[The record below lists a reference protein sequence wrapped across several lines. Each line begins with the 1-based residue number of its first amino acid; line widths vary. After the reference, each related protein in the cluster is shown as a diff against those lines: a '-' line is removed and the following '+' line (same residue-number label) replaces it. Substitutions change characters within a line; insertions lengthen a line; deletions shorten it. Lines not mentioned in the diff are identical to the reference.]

1 MLLDA
6 AQGLVRRKVPPT
18 TAADAERAVE
28 LGVKRDIELGWTQIQ
43 DAGGS
48 YADVDIFKKLYTTGA
63 IKLRIYKAVYGPGPN
78 ATRLL
83 SEGPTIGAF
92 DNRFTLRTIK
102 VVSDGALGS
111 RGAALLAPYSDAPDT
126 SGFLTVKEEE
136 LRPMLIEALRK

>member
-28 LGVKRDIELGWTQIQ
+28 LGVKRYISLGWTQIQ

-48 YADVDIFKKLYTTGA
+48 YEDVNIFKKLYAAGT

-83 SEGPTIGAF
+83 NEGPTIGAVE
-92 DNRFTLRTIK
+92 NRFTLRTIR
-102 VVSDGALGS
+102 SNCA
-111 RGAALLAPYSDAPDT
+111 
-126 SGFLTVKEEE
+126 
-136 LRPMLIEALRK
+136 